1 MRSWR
6 RSDATGDGRP
16 RPHGIEP
23 HATPD
28 AERSRG
34 RRVRRERRLGQA
46 ARERGCDRHRFTRG
60 LRERA
65 LEASRCVGHGPRRVR
80 RADDRSARRADG
92 VRRHRDRRRE
102 LVLPRRHGTS
112 RAVRREGHALR
123 GRRNERWCV
132 RARAG
137 ILPDDR
143 RRDRGREASRSD
155 LQGAR
160 ARGGRRASNARTH
173 RRERDDLRAGV
184 SALRSCGCRA
194 FREDG
199 PQRDR
204 VRADGI
210 VRRGVERAE
219 ARERR
224 SRDARVG
231 RRDDAAPR
239 SAVLPV
245 RPEHLGDHG
254 GVAARKCGRVV
265 AARPHGSRDVRGPN
279 ARGLL
284 GSSVGLGRGTV
295 DRTRRGRRG
304 RSRPRAFRG
313 AVRSVRVTPRSGLRE
328 QGALG
333 VAPAV
338 RRARRDGGIVRVTHS
353 PRSIGWTPVIA
364 DGARDLARAVRD
376 LADRL
381 PERLWPLARVAY
393 NYRWSWAPGGEEL
406 FRRIDPVRFERA
418 RGNPVSFLFHL
429 PTDVLERV
437 AHDHEVV
444 STAERLQRA
453 CDGELAAPS
462 ISRGEVTSERPVAFV
477 CAEFGIHR
485 SLPIY
490 QGGLGVLA
498 GDILKGSSD
507 LRIPMVG
514 VGLLYSKGSFHQR
527 IDQTG
532 WQHDYWLETEPD
544 RLPAALIANDDGT
557 PLVVD
562 VPVSGRTV
570 HVQVWRVQVGR
581 VPLFLLDAN
590 REDNGTAERWI
601 TARLY
606 VGNPVVRLQQYAMLG
621 VGGIRV
627 LRAIRNARERTI
639 FTTHTPVAAGNETYE
654 PTAVLE
660 VLGPLIDAKRLTDF
674 GSVDGGGIG
683 MTSLG
688 LRLARASTAVSRRHG
703 EVARAMW
710 RPLFASAKRDEDV
723 PITHVTNGV
732 HVPTWMAGPMRELL
746 DRHLGDEWHARED
759 DPATWA
765 SIESIPD
772 QELWATRSRLR
783 AALADYIRK
792 ADAASRLGRYED
804 ASAVEDSE
812 RAFLPDRLTLGFARR
827 VATYK
832 RLHLLLR
839 DHDRIET
846 LLGKAD
852 SIQFVIAGKAHP
864 RDSEAKESLAEFIQ
878 TPWAPDVAPRIAFIE
893 DYDMDVA
900 SHLVAGCDVWVNVP
914 RPPLEASG
922 TSGMKAA
929 LNGAL
934 NLSVLDGWWAEAYD
948 GENGWAV
955 GDAHPNGDDGTQD
968 DRDAED
974 LLDKIEHVLL
984 PMFHSRNEAGVP
996 VEWVRRVKRSLMTVG
1011 PRFGATRMLREYL
1024 EWIYAPEG

>member
-1 MRSWR
+1 M
-6 RSDATGDGRP
+6 T
-16 RPHGIEP
+16 
-23 HATPD
+23 
-28 AERSRG
+28 
-34 RRVRRERRLGQA
+34 
-46 ARERGCDRHRFTRG
+46 
-60 LRERA
+60 
-65 LEASRCVGHGPRRVR
+65 
-80 RADDRSARRADG
+80 
-92 VRRHRDRRRE
+92 
-102 LVLPRRHGTS
+102 
-112 RAVRREGHALR
+112 
-123 GRRNERWCV
+123 
-132 RARAG
+132 
-137 ILPDDR
+137 
-143 RRDRGREASRSD
+143 
-155 LQGAR
+155 
-160 ARGGRRASNARTH
+160 
-173 RRERDDLRAGV
+173 
-184 SALRSCGCRA
+184 
-194 FREDG
+194 
-199 PQRDR
+199 
-204 VRADGI
+204 
-210 VRRGVERAE
+210 
-219 ARERR
+219 
-224 SRDARVG
+224 
-231 RRDDAAPR
+231 
-239 SAVLPV
+239 
-245 RPEHLGDHG
+245 
-254 GVAARKCGRVV
+254 
-265 AARPHGSRDVRGPN
+265 
-279 ARGLL
+279 
-284 GSSVGLGRGTV
+284 
-295 DRTRRGRRG
+295 
-304 RSRPRAFRG
+304 
-313 AVRSVRVTPRSGLRE
+313 
-328 QGALG
+328 
-333 VAPAV
+333 
-338 RRARRDGGIVRVTHS
+338 
-353 PRSIGWTPVIA
+353 A

-418 RGNPVSFLFHL
+418 RGNPVSFLFRL
-429 PTDVLERV
+429 PADVLERV

-444 STAERLQRA
+444 STAERLQGA
-453 CDGELAAPS
+453 CDDELAAPS

-507 LRIPMVG
+507 LRMPMVG

-544 RLPAALIANDDGT
+544 RLPAALVANDNGT

-627 LRAIRNARERTI
+627 LRAMGIEPSVVHVNEGHGAFAPLALAARESRGQPSTAAIRNARERTI
-639 FTTHTPVAAGNETYE
+639 FTTHTPVAAGNETYD

-688 LRLARASTAVSRRHG
+688 LRLARRSTAVSRRHG

-710 RPLFASAKRDEDV
+710 RPLFSSAKRDEDV

-732 HVPTWMAGPMRELL
+732 HVPTWMAEPMRELL
-746 DRHLGDEWHARED
+746 DRHLGDEWHTRED

-772 QELWATRSRLR
+772 QELWTTRSRLR
-783 AALADYIRK
+783 AALVDYVRE

-812 RAFLPDRLTLGFARR
+812 RAFLPERLTLGFARR

-864 RDSEAKESLAEFIQ
+864 RDSEAKERLAEFIQ

-955 GDAHPNGDDGTQD
+955 GDADPNGDDGTQD

-974 LLDKIEHVLL
+974 LLDKIERVLL
-984 PMFHSRNEAGVP
+984 PMFHSRNESGVP
-996 VEWVRRVKRSLMTVG
+996 VEWVRRVKRSLITVG

-1024 EWIYAPEG
+1024 ERIYAPEG